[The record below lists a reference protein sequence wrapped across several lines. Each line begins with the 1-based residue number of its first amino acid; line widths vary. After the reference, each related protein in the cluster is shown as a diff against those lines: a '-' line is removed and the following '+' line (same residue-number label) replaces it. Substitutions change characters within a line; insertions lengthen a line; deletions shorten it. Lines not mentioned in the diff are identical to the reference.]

1 MHKDGGLS
9 INASGG
15 RRYQVRADG
24 TLSSYSGRDHTA
36 TFRPNGSISTLRVGE
51 TQVSRGLHGDRRIVT
66 TRPDRGVLVSM
77 GPHRGYLQRTIV
89 RNDTTF
95 IQRTYVV
102 NRVTYTRVYSTYT
115 YGGIVLERYRPPV
128 YYAPAFYGWVYY
140 PWARPAPYAW
150 AWVGDPWYGYHR
162 TYFTPLPVYPSAAFW
177 LADFLLAES
186 LREAYLSRA
195 EIAAAPPGA
204 PAAPGVPV
212 PNPGAPPSAPAQGET
227 PITPEVREAIAQEVQ
242 RQLAQQNAD
251 AANPD
256 PAATQGDLPAA
267 LRDPN
272 HVFVVSSELDVTAG
286 DQECGLTPGDVLR
299 LNRAPPDGAA
309 VADVRVVS
317 SKRSDCAAGSVVTLS
332 VNDLQEMHNSF
343 RERVDAGLGTLRAG
357 QGSGG
362 LPPAPADAV

>member
-1 MHKDGGLS
+1 M
-9 INASGG
+9 
-15 RRYQVRADG
+15 
-24 TLSSYSGRDHTA
+24 
-36 TFRPNGSISTLRVGE
+36 
-51 TQVSRGLHGDRRIVT
+51 
-66 TRPDRGVLVSM
+66 
-77 GPHRGYLQRTIV
+77 
-89 RNDTTF
+89 
-95 IQRTYVV
+95 
-102 NRVTYTRVYSTYT
+102 
-115 YGGIVLERYRPPV
+115 
-128 YYAPAFYGWVYY
+128 
-140 PWARPAPYAW
+140 
-150 AWVGDPWYGYHR
+150 
-162 TYFTPLPVYPSAAFW
+162 
-177 LADFLLAES
+177 
-186 LREAYLSRA
+186 
-195 EIAAAPPGA
+195 
-204 PAAPGVPV
+204 

-362 LPPAPADAV
+362 LPPAPADAVEPPPRPALATNLSQPDPDVQAMLQDQQGQADQAESDVVAAFTRPPHS